1 MRILTFIKGYRRD
14 AVLAPLFKLSEAVL
28 ELFVPIVVASLIDTG
43 IAGNDPGYVVRMALL
58 MVALGAAGL
67 IVSVTAQYFA
77 ARAAT
82 GFAEKMKNALY
93 EHISSLSESDRDR
106 IGTNTLITR
115 LTSDSTLVQNGF
127 FAQIPADNNI
137 KIDRTKGVYEYTV
150 EFGDDYIVP
159 AGEFFKACAVMPA
172 G

>member
-1 MRILTFIKGYRRD
+1 MRILSFIKGYRRD

-67 IVSVTAQYFA
+67 IVSVMAQYFA

-82 GFAEKMKNALY
+82 GFAEKMKNA
-93 EHISSLSESDRDR
+93 
-106 IGTNTLITR
+106 
-115 LTSDSTLVQNGF
+115 
-127 FAQIPADNNI
+127 
-137 KIDRTKGVYEYTV
+137 
-150 EFGDDYIVP
+150 
-159 AGEFFKACAVMPA
+159 
-172 G
+172 